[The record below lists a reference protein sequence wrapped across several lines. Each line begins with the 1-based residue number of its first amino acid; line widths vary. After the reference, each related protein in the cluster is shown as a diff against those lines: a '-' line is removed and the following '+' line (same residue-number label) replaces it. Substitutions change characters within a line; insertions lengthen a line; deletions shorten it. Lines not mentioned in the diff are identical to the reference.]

1 MGSVLGNGASSGG
14 RIRGAAYE
22 ADLVVQSSYVNETA
36 IYCDAKTALVDAYL
50 IKTKDGRSP
59 RIHSDSWGAKDRRFC
74 GTYNENSA
82 IFDAVS
88 FVGPDFLLV
97 KSAGNHGR
105 DVEEP
110 FGKIDPGSIT
120 PPGTSKNALTVGA
133 AESFRT
139 NGGYSQHVWG
149 GGNWKINF
157 PYSPIAEDYI
167 SQPKTGIRGMAAFSS
182 RGPCRDGRVKPDVVA
197 PGTDILSVRTRGA
210 ANPEG
215 WGYYDNSYLFM
226 GGTSMST
233 PLVAGTA
240 AIVRQWLV
248 TRKGVANP
256 DAATMKA
263 LLCAGAK
270 SLYPGQYGEGEFL
283 EIPKTYPNNVEGWG
297 MVDLENSIAN
307 PDGVA
312 FRDGEII
319 AEGESLTFRVKVPGG
334 RPLCI
339 LMAYPDAPATSFSG
353 GLINNLDL
361 TVTDPSGKLWYPN
374 SGNGPDTVN
383 NVEGVRWASA
393 PAGEYVAV
401 VRARTIPKP
410 MDAKLT
416 RGRENATRFSLVAN
430 GAGEIR

>member
-1 MGSVLGNGASSGG
+1 
-14 RIRGAAYE
+14 
-22 ADLVVQSSYVNETA
+22 
-36 IYCDAKTALVDAYL
+36 
-50 IKTKDGRSP
+50 
-59 RIHSDSWGAKDRRFC
+59 
-74 GTYNENSA
+74 
-82 IFDAVS
+82 
-88 FVGPDFLLV
+88 
-97 KSAGNHGR
+97 
-105 DVEEP
+105 
-110 FGKIDPGSIT
+110 
-120 PPGTSKNALTVGA
+120 
-133 AESFRT
+133 
-139 NGGYSQHVWG
+139 
-149 GGNWKINF
+149 
-157 PYSPIAEDYI
+157 
-167 SQPKTGIRGMAAFSS
+167 
-182 RGPCRDGRVKPDVVA
+182 
-197 PGTDILSVRTRGA
+197 
-210 ANPEG
+210 
-215 WGYYDNSYLFM
+215 
-226 GGTSMST
+226 
-233 PLVAGTA
+233 
-240 AIVRQWLV
+240 
-248 TRKGVANP
+248 
-256 DAATMKA
+256 
-263 LLCAGAK
+263 
-270 SLYPGQYGEGEFL
+270 
-283 EIPKTYPNNVEGWG
+283 